1 MRDVAA
7 LAGVSPKTVSNVVN
21 GGVTVRPATRERVEA
36 ALRELDYVPNLSA
49 RGLRNGR
56 TGAIALAFPDLG
68 TPYSAEMVHWF
79 VEVAHERGWAVQIE
93 QTGTRPEREGEL
105 LYRGKEHLVDGLVL
119 NPVTL
124 ADSAISGAEALPPV
138 VVIGEVEQSLVDQ
151 VGVDSV
157 AAARDMTLHLAALGH
172 RRIAVLGCFRPE
184 VDTASARART
194 LGYREGLAAAGLPHD
209 PTLEIQAEDW
219 SSPGGA
225 AAADAFLARGDALPD
240 ALFCFTDSLALG
252 TLHALA
258 RAGVR
263 VPDDVSVAGFD
274 DVADGRFAVPALTTV
289 AFDKRLFVERTL
301 ELLAER
307 IADRQGD
314 PVLVRVA
321 HRIVDRA
328 STAAR

>member
-21 GGVTVRPATRERVEA
+21 GGVPVRPETRARVEDA
-36 ALRELDYVPNLSA
+36 VRRLDYRPNLSA

-68 TPYSAEMVHWF
+68 TPYSAEMVHVF

-93 QTGTRPEREGEL
+93 QTGTRPEREHDL

-124 ADSAISGAEALPPV
+124 DASAIGGADTLPPV
-138 VVIGEVEQSLVDQ
+138 VVIGEVEQTLVDQ

-172 RRIAVLGCFRPE
+172 RRIAVLGCFAPGA
-184 VDTASARART
+184 DTASARART
-194 LGYREGLAAAGLPHD
+194 LGWRLALDELGLAHD
-209 PTLEIQAEDW
+209 PSLEIVVEEW
-219 SSPGGA
+219 SSPGA
-225 AAADAFLARGDALPD
+225 ASAVSRMLAQGDPLPD

-252 TLHALA
+252 ALHELA
-258 RAGVR
+258 AAGLS
-263 VPDDVSVAGFD
+263 VPGDVSVAGFD

-289 AFDKRLFVERTL
+289 AFDKWLFATRTL
-301 ELLAER
+301 ELLADR
-307 IADRQGD
+307 IADREGE
-314 PVLVRVA
+314 PVLVRIP

-328 STAAR
+328 STAPR